1 MSESTLELDC
11 VGSHHNYRDHNNKEL
26 AQTHLVRYYD
36 YSESPILFQ
45 ICQSCFWCASS
56 FSKLKVFNNCPACNE
71 EGTIESMSIAPDET
85 YIYDY
90 NYKSGVMLSFKN
102 KRVEK

>member
-1 MSESTLELDC
+1 
-11 VGSHHNYRDHNNKEL
+11 
-26 AQTHLVRYYD
+26 
-36 YSESPILFQ
+36 
-45 ICQSCFWCASS
+45 
-56 FSKLKVFNNCPACNE
+56 
-71 EGTIESMSIAPDET
+71 MSIAPDET